1 MKNMEAEKNQEKT
14 DRNYLCYFGVR
25 YPVREVDGW
34 HVSTKQ
40 FESVLKR
47 DSLFLMEAIDILEGF
62 FYFLDEELFH
72 SLSDEEIYRL
82 INRL

>member
-1 MKNMEAEKNQEKT
+1 MKNMETEKNQEKT

-25 YPVREVDGW
+25 YLVREVDGW

-40 FESVLKR
+40 FESVLRR
-47 DSLFLMEAIDILEGF
+47 DSLLLMEAIDILEGF

>member
-1 MKNMEAEKNQEKT
+1 MKTKENQMEM
-14 DRNYLCYFGVR
+14 DRKYLCYFGVK
-25 YPVREVDGW
+25 YPIREVDGW

-47 DSLFLMEAIDILEGF
+47 DSLFLMEAIDILDGF
-62 FYFLDEELFH
+62 FYFLDEELFY

-82 INRL
+82 VNRL

>member
-1 MKNMEAEKNQEKT
+1 METGKNQEKM
-14 DRNYLCYFGVR
+14 DGKYLCYFGVR
-25 YPVREVDGW
+25 YPIREVDGW

-47 DSLFLMEAIDILEGF
+47 DSLLLMEAIDILEGF
-62 FYFLDEELFH
+62 FYFLDEEQFH